1 MNKVLLL
8 GNITKDLELKK
19 TNSGK
24 SVLDFN
30 IATNEGKTASG
41 EDVTQ
46 FTGCRAWEKTAEN
59 IAQYFKKG
67 NKILVEGR
75 IRTDTQETPN
85 GRRYWT
91 YVLVDRFEFVQPRE
105 QNTPQNGYQQSNNGG
120 YPTNGY
126 QSNGY
131 QNNGYNSGY
140 QQNNGYNQ
148 NAAPSG
154 DYAEIKTD
162 DLPFY

>member
-41 EDVTQ
+41 DDVTQ

-105 QNTPQNGYQQSNNGG
+105 QNTPQNGYQQSNNYNGG

-126 QSNGY
+126 QSNGF
-131 QNNGYNSGY
+131 NTGYNHP
-140 QQNNGYNQ
+140 NNS
-148 NAAPSG
+148 PSCN
-154 DYAEIKTD
+154 DSVNIHPD

>member
-24 SVLDFN
+24 SVLDFT

-59 IAQYFKKG
+59 IAQFFKKG
-67 NKILVEGR
+67 NKILIEGR
-75 IRTDTQETPN
+75 IRTDVQETPN

-91 YVLVDRFEFVQPRE
+91 YVLADRFEFVQPRE
-105 QNTPQNGYQQSNNGG
+105 QNTPQSGYQQSNNYNGG

-126 QSNGY
+126 QSNGF
-131 QNNGYNSGY
+131 NT
-140 QQNNGYNQ
+140 GYNQ
-148 NAAPSG
+148 PNNSTAGNDSVNIQP
-154 DYAEIKTD
+154 D

>member
-41 EDVTQ
+41 DDVTQ

-105 QNTPQNGYQQSNNGG
+105 QNTPQNGYQQSNNYNGS

-126 QSNGY
+126 QSNGF
-131 QNNGYNSGY
+131 NNS
-140 QQNNGYNQ
+140 YNQ
-148 NAAPSG
+148 SNNSTAGNDSVNIQP
-154 DYAEIKTD
+154 D

>member
-41 EDVTQ
+41 DDVTQ

-105 QNTPQNGYQQSNNGG
+105 QNTPQNGYQQSNNYNGG

-126 QSNGY
+126 QTNGF
-131 QNNGYNSGY
+131 NTC
-140 QQNNGYNQ
+140 YNQ
-148 NAAPSG
+148 PNNSPAGNDSVNIQP
-154 DYAEIKTD
+154 D

>member
-41 EDVTQ
+41 DDVTQ

-105 QNTPQNGYQQSNNGG
+105 QNTPQNGYQQPNNYNGG

-126 QSNGY
+126 QSNGFNTGY
-131 QNNGYNSGY
+131 SQPNNSTAGNDSVNI
-140 QQNNGYNQ
+140 Q
-148 NAAPSG
+148 P
-154 DYAEIKTD
+154 D

>member
-41 EDVTQ
+41 DDVTQ

-105 QNTPQNGYQQSNNGG
+105 QNTPQNGYQQSNNYNGG

-126 QSNGY
+126 QSNGF
-131 QNNGYNSGY
+131 NTGYNKP
-140 QQNNGYNQ
+140 NNSPAGNDSVNIQ
-148 NAAPSG
+148 P
-154 DYAEIKTD
+154 D